1 MGEFMHDVEGELM
14 CTSVNE
20 KIPYFN
26 APIYLENKTPVGK
39 VDEILGPITQ
49 VYFTIKPSEGIQAK
63 SFKKGD
69 KFYIGGDKLLPL
81 DKYVP
86 FPFSCPTQPL
96 LCTALGQKLEYS
108 VSSHG
113 RQYFGRLYSDCCPST
128 VWPKEVK
135 LGYLRHCLDPVTRSK
150 NTTSTL
156 PWSDTS

>member
-1 MGEFMHDVEGELM
+1 MSFRGTPRGGRGGGSRGGFTPRGGRGGFQPSFGPPDTVYPMGEFMHDVEGELM

-39 VDEILGPITQ
+39 VDEILGPITS

-81 DKYVP
+81 DKYV
-86 FPFSCPTQPL
+86 FFSLVVSCPVF
-96 LCTALGQKLEYS
+96 ALFY
-108 VSSHG
+108 
-113 RQYFGRLYSDCCPST
+113 
-128 VWPKEVK
+128 
-135 LGYLRHCLDPVTRSK
+135 
-150 NTTSTL
+150 
-156 PWSDTS
+156 